1 MTLPFPI
8 ARYLTPESQILVPEG
23 FTAVDDSILRGLPHF
38 IQLTGELRLVIMIST
53 GVIKHWMDADPLLVV
68 SKSEA
73 QIAPK
78 LAGETADYGSVELP
92 SARIVLQEGTKSIA
106 SAGLTLG
113 KITTLPETGSAVRVQ
128 VCITGWD
135 LRAGS
140 MRGPGNFGSRISL
153 AWRPANSAI
162 VHFSTPPVNPVLVKR
177 LPPLHR
183 IESRLGLIKAIR
195 LRRFDMKRTFIK

>member
-78 LAGETADYGSVELP
+78 LAGETADYGDVELP
-92 SARIVLQEGTKSIA
+92 
-106 SAGLTLG
+106 
-113 KITTLPETGSAVRVQ
+113 VRESCCRKGQ
-128 VCITGWD
+128 SQ
-135 LRAGS
+135 LRA
-140 MRGPGNFGSRISL
+140 RAD
-153 AWRPANSAI
+153 AWKNYNSA
-162 VHFSTPPVNPVLVKR
+162 
-177 LPPLHR
+177 
-183 IESRLGLIKAIR
+183 
-195 LRRFDMKRTFIK
+195 